1 MTQRFASLIAGAL
14 VLAAWIAPARS
25 AEFVVY
31 SSTGMQAAL
40 TDIKPI
46 YEQSTNNKLTIT
58 FATANQVKDK
68 ITQGAEFDVAIVLP
82 PVTGQLIEAGK
93 IESNVV
99 PLAKSG
105 LGIAFKAGTSAPDVS
120 TPDEFKT
127 ALLGAKKIAFT
138 TTGQS
143 GIYFAKLLDQWGIAD
158 QVKGKAIAIPSGAT
172 AEYVAKGEA
181 DMAVQLPAELHAV
194 PGVQVVSFPA
204 AVQNFLKFQGG
215 ISPASKHKEAD
226 AAFLKFLSTPA
237 ATEILRAKFMEPG
250 N

>member
-1 MTQRFASLIAGAL
+1 MEGPHDATIYLCDRR
-14 VLAAWIAPARS
+14 RS
-25 AEFVVY
+25 CACRVVY

-58 FATANQVKDK
+58 FATTNQVKDK
-68 ITQGAEFDVAIVLP
+68 IAHGAAFDVAIVLP
-82 PVTGQLIEAGK
+82 PVTEQLIEAGK
-93 IESNVV
+93 LEPNVV

-105 LGIAFKAGTSAPDVS
+105 LGIAFKVGTPAPDVS
-120 TPDEFKT
+120 TPDGFK
-127 ALLGAKKIAFT
+127 AAVLGANKVAFT

-181 DMAVQLPAELHAV
+181 DMAVQLLAELHAV
-194 PGVQVVSFPA
+194 PGVQIVPFPV

-215 ISPASKHKEAD
+215 ISPSSKHKEAD

-237 ATEILRAKFMEPG
+237 AAEILRAKYMEPG